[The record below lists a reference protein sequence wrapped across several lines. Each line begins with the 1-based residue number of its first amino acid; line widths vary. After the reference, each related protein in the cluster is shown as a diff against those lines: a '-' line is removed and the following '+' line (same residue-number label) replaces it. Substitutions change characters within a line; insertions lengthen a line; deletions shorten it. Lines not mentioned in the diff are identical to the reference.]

1 MFWKNWTQ
9 LPLQEPLLVTDEQN
23 IIKAD
28 ALFQTFKYMRV
39 DLIISFKDREKNQS
53 LFQKMSDKD
62 AFDAVTIELAV
73 VLEII
78 AAQVLLFLDQSNLR
92 LIKHNKT
99 SCLKLT
105 HPLQPYFK
113 QNKKKVDESGATVE
127 STSHLLQENT
137 LFKLLQKVVKT
148 WPSETYVEI
157 DDLKKLIFKHV
168 KEKFNQFQERQDDAN
183 FRDLCSRRG
192 NNILQKYKKQT
203 HLSLEWSINVEF
215 DQSILTWHIATELCY
230 FSEAPLS
237 TIKSDI
243 RSSRKVSYSISNYT
257 FHLLVT
263 LLTYPYIE
271 NIDDLP
277 GKLKRD

>member
-62 AFDAVTIELAV
+62 AFDVVTIELGYMCDKLYTKETVIYTPPGLIRHITTLLVWFVFCLEDMKKSKKADISLTSLLLLVAV

-92 LIKHNKT
+92 LIKHIKT

-113 QNKKKVDESGATVE
+113 QNKKKKKWMSRVPQS
-127 STSHLLQENT
+127 SLLR
-137 LFKLLQKVVKT
+137 
-148 WPSETYVEI
+148 I
-157 DDLKKLIFKHV
+157 CCKKIPCL
-168 KEKFNQFQERQDDAN
+168 NS
-183 FRDLCSRRG
+183 C
-192 NNILQKYKKQT
+192 
-203 HLSLEWSINVEF
+203 
-215 DQSILTWHIATELCY
+215 
-230 FSEAPLS
+230 
-237 TIKSDI
+237 
-243 RSSRKVSYSISNYT
+243 
-257 FHLLVT
+257 
-263 LLTYPYIE
+263 
-271 NIDDLP
+271 
-277 GKLKRD
+277 KR